1 MAIVASAQ
9 AQNYYDQNGRPLA
22 GPNGN
27 YPSASY
33 QRGDDSSDEAHRRND
48 ERKDRKDDR
57 KKNRKEAR
65 NDRKHDHDHDH
76 DHGNDRRTGQGQP
89 VYDRNGRQVGTV
101 NAPNQPVYDRNG
113 RQVGTVNAQGQVVAP
128 DANSV
133 ATQIILDAV
142 RR

>member
-1 MAIVASAQ
+1 MAIIASAQ
-9 AQNYYDQNGRPLA
+9 AQNYVA
-22 GPNGN
+22 PNGSPFAGSQVN
-27 YPSASY
+27 YPYAID

-65 NDRKHDHDHDH
+65 KDRKHDDDQDH
-76 DHGNDRRTGQGQP
+76 DHGYGNDRRIGRGQP
-89 VYDRNGRQVGTV
+89 VYDRNGRQVGTI
-101 NAPNQPVYDRNG
+101 
-113 RQVGTVNAQGQVVAP
+113 NAQGQVVAP